1 MTLSL
6 PEVRDGIAAEHKAFA
21 ALLRELDG
29 DAWARPSRCEGWTVA
44 DVAAHVSGSMAE
56 IVAGELEGQ
65 GTEPVTARQ
74 VAQRRG
80 RTNNELADELDG
92 AAKGSADLLAVFDD
106 AAWAGPSPGGFD
118 GTLGDAVEALW
129 FDAYLHADDIRAAV
143 GRPSVRSPGLKA
155 SLSHVATV
163 LGQRGWGPATL
174 AFDGF
179 DEFAVGGGGKRIDG
193 DAFAFILAATGRA
206 DPSTVGL
213 GSDVNIYA

>member
-6 PEVRDGIAAEHKAFA
+6 HEVRDGIAAEHQAFA

-29 DAWARPSRCEGWTVA
+29 DAWARPSRCNGWTVA

-80 RTNNELADELDG
+80 RTNDELADELEG
-92 AAKGSADLLAVFDD
+92 AAKGTADLLAVFDD
-106 AAWAGPSPGGFD
+106 SAWAGPSPGGFD

-129 FDAYLHADDIRAAV
+129 YDAYLHADDIRAAT
-143 GRPSVRSPGLKA
+143 GLPSVRGPGLKA

-179 DEFAVGGGGKRIDG
+179 DELDVGGGGKRIKG
-193 DAFAFILAATGRA
+193 DALTFVLAATGRA
-206 DPSTVGL
+206 DPSTFGL
-213 GSDVNIYA
+213 GPDVNIYA

>member
-6 PEVRDGIAAEHKAFA
+6 HEVRDGIAAEHQAFA

-29 DAWARPSRCEGWTVA
+29 DAWARPSRCNGWTVA

-74 VAQRRG
+74 VAQQRG
-80 RTNNELADELDG
+80 RTHDELADELEG
-92 AAKGSADLLAVFDD
+92 AAKGSADLLAVFDES
-106 AAWAGPSPGGFD
+106 AWAGPSPGGFD

-129 FDAYLHADDIRAAV
+129 YDAYLHADDIRAAT
-143 GRPSVRSPGLKA
+143 GLPSVRGPGLKA

-179 DEFAVGGGGKRIDG
+179 DEFDVGGGGKRIEG
-193 DAFAFILAATGRA
+193 DALAFVLAATGRA
-206 DPSTVGL
+206 DPSTFGL
-213 GSDVNIYA
+213 GPDVNIYA

>member
-21 ALLRELDG
+21 SLLRELDG

-80 RTNNELADELDG
+80 RTNDELADELDG

-106 AAWAGPSPGGFD
+106 AAWAGPSPGDFD

-143 GRPSVRSPGLKA
+143 GRPSVRGPGLKA

-179 DEFAVGGGGKRIDG
+179 DAFAVGGGGKRIDG
-193 DAFAFILAATGRA
+193 DALAFILAATGRA
-206 DPSTVGL
+206 DPATVGL
-213 GSDVNIYA
+213 GPDVNIYA

>member
-6 PEVRDGIAAEHKAFA
+6 HEVRDGIAAEHQAFA
-21 ALLRELDG
+21 ALLRGLDG
-29 DAWARPSRCEGWTVA
+29 DAWARPSRCNGWTVA

-80 RTNNELADELDG
+80 RTNDELADELEG
-92 AAKGSADLLAVFDD
+92 AAKGSADLLAVFDES
-106 AAWAGPSPGGFD
+106 AWAGPSPGGFD

-129 FDAYLHADDIRAAV
+129 YDAYLHADDIRAAT
-143 GRPSVRSPGLKA
+143 GLPSVRGPGLKA

-179 DEFAVGGGGKRIDG
+179 DEFDVGGGGKRIEG
-193 DAFAFILAATGRA
+193 DALAFVLAATGRA
-206 DPSTVGL
+206 DPSTFGL
-213 GSDVNIYA
+213 GPDVNIYA

>member
-6 PEVRDGIAAEHKAFA
+6 HEVRAGIAAEHQAFA
-21 ALLRELDG
+21 ALLRELDD
-29 DAWARPSRCEGWTVA
+29 DAWTRPSRCAGWTVA
-44 DVAAHVSGSMAE
+44 DVAAHVSGTMAE

-65 GTEPVTARQ
+65 GSEPVTARQ

-80 RTNNELADELDG
+80 RTNDELADELDG
-92 AAKGSADLLAVFDD
+92 AAKVSGDLLAAFDET
-106 AAWAGPSPGGFD
+106 AWAGPAPGGFD

-129 FDAYLHADDIRAAV
+129 YDAYLHADDIRAAV
-143 GRPSVRSPGLKA
+143 GRPSVKGPGLKA

-179 DEFAVGGGGKRIDG
+179 DELDVGGGGKRIEG
-193 DAFAFILAATGRA
+193 DALAFVLAATGRA
-206 DPSTVGL
+206 NPSTVGL
-213 GSDVNIYA
+213 GRDINIYA